1 MHLFPGFV
9 FSLCCFTAHA
19 EPCPDWPKERG
30 LREIEALGQQ
40 IAQWDE
46 RYHRQ
51 GVSPV
56 ADELYDQS
64 RQALQR
70 WRGCFTANETPPDSP
85 LLKARGPMSHPFA
98 HTGLDKLPDEQ
109 AVRDWIGKRQD
120 LWVQPKIDGVAVT
133 LSYRQ
138 GRLHQV
144 ISRGDGLT
152 GQDWTDSARLI
163 AAIPA
168 QLPQPLDLVL
178 QGELYWRQNNHIQ
191 AEHGSLNARS
201 TVAGLMARHQLQ
213 AHEAEGIGLFVWDW
227 PDGPKTQLE
236 RLQGLSTLGFPDS
249 ATYSQPISQF
259 AEARHWRE
267 YWFRQPLPFASD
279 GVVLRQGQRPPARLW
294 QARPPHWGVAW
305 KYPYAQALAHV
316 RKVSFAI
323 GRTGRITPLLELIPV
338 RLDDRQIRRVSVGSL
353 PRWRELDVRPGD
365 QVAISLAGLTIPR
378 LDDVVWR
385 SVEREPVAVP
395 DPEDFHEL
403 SCWRY
408 SPGCESQFLARL
420 AWLSGKQGLV
430 LPRLGRG
437 TWEKLIRAGR
447 LEQLLDWLTLDA
459 RELANIAGLGPHGS
473 RQLLD
478 NVQMARQQPFERWL
492 KALGLPAT
500 AGIRLDGTWQ
510 SLASR
515 SIEDWQ
521 SQPGIGPERA
531 AQLSAFFR
539 HPQVLALAESLRV
552 AGIDGF

>member
-1 MHLFPGFV
+1 M
-9 FSLCCFTAHA
+9 
-19 EPCPDWPKERG
+19 
-30 LREIEALGQQ
+30 
-40 IAQWDE
+40 
-46 RYHRQ
+46 
-51 GVSPV
+51 
-56 ADELYDQS
+56 
-64 RQALQR
+64 
-70 WRGCFTANETPPDSP
+70 
-85 LLKARGPMSHPFA
+85 
-98 HTGLDKLPDEQ
+98 
-109 AVRDWIGKRQD
+109 
-120 LWVQPKIDGVAVT
+120 
-133 LSYRQ
+133 
-138 GRLHQV
+138 
-144 ISRGDGLT
+144 
-152 GQDWTDSARLI
+152 
-163 AAIPA
+163 
-168 QLPQPLDLVL
+168 
-178 QGELYWRQNNHIQ
+178 
-191 AEHGSLNARS
+191 
-201 TVAGLMARHQLQ
+201 
-213 AHEAEGIGLFVWDW
+213 
-227 PDGPKTQLE
+227 
-236 RLQGLSTLGFPDS
+236 
-249 ATYSQPISQF
+249 
-259 AEARHWRE
+259 
-267 YWFRQPLPFASD
+267 
-279 GVVLRQGQRPPARLW
+279 
-294 QARPPHWGVAW
+294 
-305 KYPYAQALAHV
+305 
-316 RKVSFAI
+316 
-323 GRTGRITPLLELIPV
+323 
-338 RLDDRQIRRVSVGSL
+338 
-353 PRWRELDVRPGD
+353 RPGD

-420 AWLSGKQGLV
+420 AWLSGKQGLA

-539 HPQVLALAESLRV
+539 HPQVLALAESLQSMGSEEEFARRPGAV
-552 AGIDGF
+552 IQPNRLYFVHCHFSVFFNTEPFMKFPSPLVLFTLCTVMAAPLLAAEEEPELTGCAAKRQAIGNQLEIAKTQGNSEQQAGLEKALDEVTTHCTEASLKKERENKVLDARHEVSRRQSDLDHHRDLHSFPTRRSSDLDKAMKKGDPDKINKRKDKLAESRKVLQEALDELDK